1 MPTTKLV
8 FNVAPNGRPSRPL
21 EMEGH
26 LFDARGGHLASAP
39 VKEGTLTFEVD
50 PRALK
55 RASLFVSPLSPDAG
69 PPTLASMRR
78 LHAYRPPG
86 TLTAG
91 PVAVDLRIPEDL
103 WRRWIF
109 CVTRV
114 VGRVVRPV
122 SIGGEVHD
130 LPVCHARVHVC
141 EADPVLRIFERMPEP
156 EILRVRDELLH
167 LLEEPPRI
175 RIPRPSPD
183 PSPFGLSRLT
193 IETRVPLRL
202 AEGLHRG
209 EPRMRVGAVASA
221 PPTAEPFASL
231 MSAAERLT
239 LRDARALSGRD
250 LGAVPVALAL
260 PADLRNSLASPSPAV
275 IRRALVANTEVLMP
289 TLCLWP
295 WIWRFVRYDEVRTV
309 TTDEHGRFEALV
321 FYACSGD
328 KPDIYC
334 WVEYCIGGAWT
345 AVLKPPAACATHWN
359 YASGSELTLRVRDAR
374 VPWCE
379 EPPSLPGKKVG
390 VLTLGN
396 SINVHQVDQATGLA
410 PGGRPLG
417 GSVEPTVWFGE
428 QLQAGVGG
436 THYRWS
442 YRRLNPDLSPA
453 EGWLACDER
462 TVGRHYGVIG
472 SDGIIHF
479 KSFKLGPDE
488 SIVGDSLFKIPPK
501 NPPAG
506 SWAPQLNARGN
517 TASAYLVSGTRTEH
531 QRIVNGPYELKLE
544 LFDTSG
550 GAPVRVEG
558 VDFQVPRADVAA
570 PFPADSDVE
579 LVAAPSSY
587 LIREAGKVVGFR
599 MIVRIDNSECGAQ
612 IHETTV
618 PGSSEE
624 CGFITYDPTG
634 PSSATLGFA
643 ATHDNGFATF
653 SFSVIRGRCSLGFAA
668 AAGLVGT
675 SPVGGYSLDTGGVY
689 RRSFPVSALLVSL
702 PPHCPDG
709 CRNAAFA
716 EHLHV
721 SSLTT
726 DGWGR
731 LEYLDAHAVA
741 AFALAQA

>member
-1 MPTTKLV
+1 MPTIKLV

-26 LFDARGGHLASAP
+26 IFDARGRHIASAP
-39 VKEGTLTFEVD
+39 VEEGTLAFEVD
-50 PRALK
+50 PRKLR
-55 RASLFVSPLSPDAG
+55 RASLFVSPKNPEAT

-86 TLTAG
+86 VLTSG
-91 PVAVDLRIPEDL
+91 PIAVDLRIPEDL

-122 SIGGEVHD
+122 SIGGGVHE

-141 EADPVLRIFERMPEP
+141 EADAVLRIFERLPEP
-156 EILRVRDELLH
+156 ELLRVRDELLH

-175 RIPRPSPD
+175 RLPRPRPD
-183 PSPFGLSRLT
+183 PSPLRLPDLPVA
-193 IETRVPLRL
+193 TRVPLRPDARL
-202 AEGLHRG
+202 LSAESRV
-209 EPRMRVGAVASA
+209 RVGAVASA
-221 PPTAEPFASL
+221 SPLAEPFAAL
-231 MSAAERLT
+231 MSPAERRT
-239 LRDARALSGRD
+239 LRDARALAGRD
-250 LGAVPVALAL
+250 LGAVPVPLAL
-260 PADLRNSLASPSPAV
+260 PAGLRNALASPSAAV

-309 TTDEHGRFEALV
+309 MTDEQGRFEALV

-334 WVEYCIGGAWT
+334 WVEYSIGGAWT

-359 YASGSELTLRVRDAR
+359 YVSGTELTLRVRDSR

-396 SINVHQVDQATGLA
+396 AVNVHQVDQTTGLV

-417 GSVEPTVWFGE
+417 GSIEPTVWFGE
-428 QLQAGVGG
+428 ELQAGVGG

-442 YRRLNPDLSPA
+442 YRRLNPDLTPA
-453 EGWLACDER
+453 EAWMACDER

-472 SDGIIHF
+472 SDGVIHF
-479 KSFKLGPDE
+479 KSLKLGPDE

-501 NPPAG
+501 DPPAG

-517 TASAYLVSGTRTEH
+517 TASAYLVSGTRTDY
-531 QRIVNGPYELKLE
+531 QRIANGHYELKLE
-544 LFDTSG
+544 LFDASG
-550 GAPVRVEG
+550 GAPVRVSG
-558 VDFQVPRADVAA
+558 VDFQIPRSDVPA
-570 PFPADSDVE
+570 PFSTDAEVE
-579 LVAAPSSY
+579 LVPAPSSY
-587 LIREAGKVVGFR
+587 LIREAGQVVGFR
-599 MIVRIDNSECGAQ
+599 MIIRVDNSKCGAV
-612 IHETTV
+612 IHETSV
-618 PGSSEE
+618 PGSAEE

-634 PSSATLGFA
+634 PASATLGFA
-643 ATHDNGFATF
+643 ATHDNDFATF
-653 SFSVIRGRCSLGFAA
+653 AFSVVRGRCSLGFAA
-668 AAGLVGT
+668 AAGVVGDST
-675 SPVGGYSLDTGGVY
+675 VGGYSLDSGGVY
-689 RRSFPVSALLVSL
+689 RRAIPVSALLAPL

-709 CRNAAFA
+709 CRNGAFA

-721 SSLTT
+721 NSLTT